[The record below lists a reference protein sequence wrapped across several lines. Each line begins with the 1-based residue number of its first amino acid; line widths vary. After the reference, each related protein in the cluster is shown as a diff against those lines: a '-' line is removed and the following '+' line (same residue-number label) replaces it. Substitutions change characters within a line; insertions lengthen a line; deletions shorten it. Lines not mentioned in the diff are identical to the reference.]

1 MIWMV
6 IGYVKTYLDK
16 CKRDNI
22 GAFAAQA
29 AFFIIMSAIPFLMVF
44 TSLLQYTNISQEYVT
59 DLLCRAMPKYI
70 EPILQPILNE
80 VYSRSV
86 GIISITAIIAL
97 WAAGKALQYMTAGLN
112 VLNGID
118 ETRNWFVVRFWSIVY
133 TVVFIFAIIIVL
145 ILMVFTEYIQ
155 GLLDQAFGVWGL
167 LVAIVSV
174 RPLIRGLVVFAVLT
188 GLFVWLFTQLPN
200 KKVKALSQSPGA
212 LLCALIWYVFSIFL
226 SIYVNFYNGFSIYGS
241 MSTIVLMMFWL
252 YSCMYIMFMCA
263 EVNVFFAEVLGRFM
277 KNKMQKLRQKGKSF
291 WKRNK
296 S

>member
-118 ETRNWFVVRFWSIVY
+118 ETRNWIVVRFWSVVY

-174 RPLIRGLVVFAVLT
+174 RPLIRGLVVFAILT

-200 KKVKALSQSPGA
+200 KKVKALSQIPGA

-277 KNKMQKLRQKGKSF
+277 KNKMQKLRQKWKSF

>member
-200 KKVKALSQSPGA
+200 KKVKALSQIPGA

>member
-188 GLFVWLFTQLPN
+188 GLFVWIFTQLPN
-200 KKVKALSQSPGA
+200 KKVKALSQIPGA

>member
-155 GLLDQAFGVWGL
+155 GLLYQAFGVWGL

-200 KKVKALSQSPGA
+200 KKVKALSQIPGA

-277 KNKMQKLRQKGKSF
+277 KNKMQKLRQKWKSF

>member
-80 VYSRSV
+80 VYSRSM

-118 ETRNWFVVRFWSIVY
+118 ETRNWFVVRFWSVVY
-133 TVVFIFAIIIVL
+133 TIVFIFAIIIVL

-174 RPLIRGLVVFAVLT
+174 RPLIRGLVVFAILT

-200 KKVKALSQSPGA
+200 KKVKALSQIPGA

-263 EVNVFFAEVLGRFM
+263 EANVFFTEVFGRFM
-277 KNKMQKLRQKGKSF
+277 KNKMQKLRLKWKTF

>member
-1 MIWMV
+1 MQRRQRF
-6 IGYVKTYLDK
+6 LLL
-16 CKRDNI
+16 
-22 GAFAAQA
+22 
-29 AFFIIMSAIPFLMVF
+29 SAIPFLMVF

-200 KKVKALSQSPGA
+200 KKVKALSQIPGA

>member
-133 TVVFIFAIIIVL
+133 TVVFILAIIIVL

-200 KKVKALSQSPGA
+200 KKVKALSQIPGA

-277 KNKMQKLRQKGKSF
+277 KNKMQKLRQKWKSF

>member
-59 DLLCRAMPKYI
+59 DLLCKAMPKYI
-70 EPILQPILNE
+70 EPLLQPILNE
-80 VYSRSV
+80 VYSRPV
-86 GIISITAIIAL
+86 GIISLTAIVAL
-97 WAAGKALQYMTAGLN
+97 WAAGKALQYMTAGMN

-118 ETRNWFVVRFWSIVY
+118 ETRNWFVVRFWAIVY
-133 TVVFIFAIIIVL
+133 TIVFIFAIIIVL

-155 GLLDQAFGVWGL
+155 SLLDQAFGVWGI

-174 RPLIRGLVVFAVLT
+174 RPLIRGLVVFAILT
-188 GLFVWLFTQLPN
+188 GLFVWLFTTLPN
-200 KKVKALSQSPGA
+200 KKIKAYTQIPGA
-212 LLCALIWYVFSIFL
+212 LLCAAIWYVFSIFL
-226 SIYVNFYNGFSIYGS
+226 SLYVNFYDRFSIYGS

-263 EVNVFFAEVLGRFM
+263 EANVFFAEVLGRFM
-277 KNKMQKLRQKGKSF
+277 RKQMGKIQDK
-291 WKRNK
+291 WKAFRLRNK

>member
-44 TSLLQYTNISQEYVT
+44 TSLLLYTNISQEYVT

-200 KKVKALSQSPGA
+200 KKVKALSQIPGA

>member
-200 KKVKALSQSPGA
+200 KKVKALSQIPGA

-277 KNKMQKLRQKGKSF
+277 KNKMQKLRRKGKSF